1 MKNKTLNPTTL
12 FGKNGEGTPWEEA
25 TGAEN
30 SKRDIEKIEKR
41 FSYIWMLNALAI
53 IFFVLAAL
61 SFLVYHCFLT
71 CIGMLVQHCFL
82 LFYLHFLHILQKT

>member
-12 FGKNGEGTPWEEA
+12 FGKNGAGTPWEEA
-25 TGAEN
+25 TGAKN

-53 IFFVLAAL
+53 IFFVLAVL
-61 SFLVYHCFLT
+61 SFF
-71 CIGMLVQHCFL
+71 
-82 LFYLHFLHILQKT
+82 

>member
-1 MKNKTLNPTTL
+1 MNDKTLNPTTL
-12 FGKNGEGTPWEEA
+12 FGKNGAGTPWEEA

-41 FSYIWMLNALAI
+41 FSYCWMLIALAI
-53 IFFVLAAL
+53 IFFVLAVL
-61 SFLVYHCFLT
+61 SFLVHRCFLT